1 MCWICDIF
9 ADEDLV
15 EQYTPEEL
23 CELEEEREEAHRFIQ
38 DQHLEDTLNK
48 EY

>member
-15 EQYTPEEL
+15 EQYTAEEL
-23 CELEEEREEAHRFIQ
+23 NELEQECDEIHYVSGDLLDFDEH
-38 DQHLEDTLNK
+38 K